1 MGKGTTVMD
10 IKNRPKD
17 ASVLKVLKTLKEG
30 YQPNHP
36 KAAIE
41 AYRYNSASIRI
52 RIIDPDFEGL
62 DLVERDE
69 MLRPLLRTLPEEVG
83 ADITLLILITPKERK
98 RSPGSVEFDYPSPAL
113 ADL

>member
-1 MGKGTTVMD
+1 MKPNDDETMAALRALSKGCSAVGKGTTVMD

-17 ASVLKVLKTLKEG
+17 ASVLKVLKTLNDG

-69 MLRPLLRTLPEEVG
+69 MVRPLLRTLPEEVG
-83 ADITLLILITPKERK
+83 A
-98 RSPGSVEFDYPSPAL
+98 
-113 ADL
+113 